1 LIFGKLLPREE
12 SFSGLFAEHAQRIAD
27 GARAFAAMIEHY
39 DAPALR
45 AQHADEVDAGAR
57 EGPPAPDHV
66 TVQVSEA
73 LRKSLLTPARRER
86 VHALISA
93 LDDVLDLLRDVTGML
108 QLYDVRTIPPN
119 VRRLSD
125 ITLRCCLRVQHAV
138 NLLQRLG
145 DADVAEAMMKTCSE
159 IDFLES
165 DADRVM
171 HEAVGLLFR
180 EEPDVRELIKLKAV
194 YEQLESVTDRCEDV
208 AKLIESIVLE
218 SA

>member
-1 LIFGKLLPREE
+1 MIFGKLLPREE

-27 GARAFAAMIEHY
+27 GARAFAAMIENY
-39 DAPALR
+39 DAQALR
-45 AQHADEVDAGAR
+45 AQHADEVDAAER
-57 EGPPAPDHV
+57 SADHV
-66 TVQVSEA
+66 TAQVSEA

-108 QLYDVRTIPPN
+108 QLYDVRSIPPN
-119 VRRLSD
+119 VRRLTD

>member
-1 LIFGKLLPREE
+1 
-12 SFSGLFAEHAQRIAD
+12 
-27 GARAFAAMIEHY
+27 
-39 DAPALR
+39 
-45 AQHADEVDAGAR
+45 VDAAER
-57 EGPPAPDHV
+57 SADHV
-66 TVQVSEA
+66 TSQVNEA

-93 LDDVLDLLRDVTGML
+93 MDDVLDLLRDVTGML
-108 QLYDVRTIPPN
+108 PLYDVRVIPPN
-119 VRRLSD
+119 LRRLAD

-138 NLLQRLG
+138 SLLQRLG
-145 DADVAEAMMKTCSE
+145 DADVGEAMMKTCAE

-194 YEQLESVTDRCEDV
+194 YEQLEAVTDRCEDV
-208 AKLIESIVLE
+208 AKLIERIALGSP
-218 SA
+218 